1 MNTPMGEKLW
11 ITLRPQPKST
21 PKDAPSKSRNE
32 HIKSK
37 TAPLI
42 QPLQVEIDQLA
53 QMKVE
58 MTNQRTDQQVQG
70 GDELERGD
78 LQDFSGHQE
87 QEDISRWEKFRQLA
101 SEESFKGVV
110 PIS

>member
-1 MNTPMGEKLW
+1 MGEKLW
-11 ITLRPQPKST
+11 ITLRTQPKST

-70 GDELERGD
+70 GDELEGGD